1 MILSSID
8 RAEGRRRTN
17 FRSREF
23 MRRKLLGMDG
33 RGGKT
38 LPRGFRQPAEARVPP
53 AGAVTQGS
61 GGVYPISRKRFHM
74 STTRRQILSFAG
86 VAVAAA
92 TAGLAGLFR
101 VRPARAANETQ
112 LAIALFTKG
121 ALPVEG
127 GVRIEAAEIADNGGA
142 VPVRVSAEGAR
153 RIALFADGN
162 PSPGV
167 AVFTFG
173 KWVTPAASTRIRLAG
188 SQKLIA
194 VAEMA
199 DGAFRTTSHAI
210 KVTAG
215 GC

>member
-1 MILSSID
+1 MNATRREILS
-8 RAEGRRRTN
+8 
-17 FRSREF
+17 
-23 MRRKLLGMDG
+23 
-33 RGGKT
+33 
-38 LPRGFRQPAEARVPP
+38 
-53 AGAVTQGS
+53 
-61 GGVYPISRKRFHM
+61 Y
-74 STTRRQILSFAG
+74 
-86 VAVAAA
+86 AAA
-92 TAGLAGLFR
+92 ALAALAAGLSGLLP
-101 VRPARAANETQ
+101 VRSARAANGTQ

-121 ALPVEG
+121 ALPLEG
-127 GVRIEAAEIADNGGA
+127 GVRIEAPEIADNGGA

-173 KWVTPAASTRIRLAG
+173 QWVTPTASTRIRLAG
-188 SQKLIA
+188 SQKLVA

-199 DGAFRTTSHAI
+199 DGTFRTTFRAI

>member
-1 MILSSID
+1 MN
-8 RAEGRRRTN
+8 A
-17 FRSREF
+17 
-23 MRRKLLGMDG
+23 
-33 RGGKT
+33 
-38 LPRGFRQPAEARVPP
+38 
-53 AGAVTQGS
+53 
-61 GGVYPISRKRFHM
+61 
-74 STTRRQILSFAG
+74 TRRDVLSL
-86 VAVAAA
+86 AA
-92 TAGLAGLFR
+92 AGLAALAAGLTGLLP
-101 VRPARAANETQ
+101 VRSARAANETQ

-121 ALPVEG
+121 ALPLEG
-127 GVRIEAAEIADNGGA
+127 GVRIKAPEIADNGGA
-142 VPVRVSAEGAR
+142 VPVQVSAEGAR

-173 KWVTPAASTRIRLAG
+173 KWVKTAASTRIRLAG

-199 DGAFRTTSHAI
+199 DGTFRTTSRSI

>member
-1 MILSSID
+1 MN
-8 RAEGRRRTN
+8 A
-17 FRSREF
+17 
-23 MRRKLLGMDG
+23 
-33 RGGKT
+33 
-38 LPRGFRQPAEARVPP
+38 
-53 AGAVTQGS
+53 
-61 GGVYPISRKRFHM
+61 
-74 STTRRQILSFAG
+74 TRRDVLSL
-86 VAVAAA
+86 AA
-92 TAGLAGLFR
+92 AGLATLAAGLTGLFP

-112 LAIALFTKG
+112 FAVALFTKG
-121 ALPVEG
+121 AVPLEG
-127 GVRIEAAEIADNGGA
+127 GVRIEADNGGA

-173 KWVTPAASTRIRLAG
+173 KWVKPMASTRIRLAG

-199 DGAFRTTSHAI
+199 DGTFRTASRPI